1 MGIFRRSRYE
11 ASEGD
16 FIIPFSE
23 AFLIFS
29 FINPKVFNK
38 KGSEI
43 PNKEVRSMSKE
54 INRRQFMKASA
65 ATGAVLM
72 TGSLSSAFAQELK
85 PIQLLPPQLDGGR
98 PLMQVLKD
106 RKSSRAFT
114 KEKIP
119 LQVLSNL
126 LWASFGI
133 NRPERGMR
141 TAPSGGNRQDI
152 DIYVAI
158 AEGVY
163 VYDAKANLLNP
174 VVGEDVRSLSGR
186 QYPPAAVPVNLVPP
200 LDEAPVN
207 LIYVWDGLKKSK
219 LLSEEENLR
228 QACNHMGYISQ
239 NAYLFCASEG
249 LATIVRLWFDK
260 PALEKKMKLRPEQ
273 YAYLVQSVGYPRK
286 G

>member
-1 MGIFRRSRYE
+1 MF
-11 ASEGD
+11 
-16 FIIPFSE
+16 
-23 AFLIFS
+23 
-29 FINPKVFNK
+29 
-38 KGSEI
+38 KG
-43 PNKEVRSMSKE
+43 M
-54 INRRQFMKASA
+54 NRRDFLKVSA
-65 ATGAVLM
+65 ATSIAMASKDITSV
-72 TGSLSSAFAQELK
+72 FAQELK

-126 LWASFGI
+126 LWAGFGI

-163 VYDAKANLLNP
+163 VYNAKANLLNP
-174 VVGEDVRSLSGR
+174 VVAEDVRSLSGR
-186 QYPPAAVPVNLVPP
+186 QYPPPAVPVNLVPP

-219 LLSEEENLR
+219 LGSE
-228 QACNHMGYISQ
+228 AI
-239 NAYLFCASEG
+239 LFGMVIA
-249 LATIVRLWFDK
+249 V
-260 PALEKKMKLRPEQ
+260 P
-273 YAYLVQSVGYPRK
+273 YPK
-286 G
+286 